1 MKRIILLLILANFLN
16 GSWIFEGNAKKGGYI
31 LAVNQDTGEKQK
43 AYVISKEND
52 VALCEIDE
60 IGEVKVKVIE
70 PKKKPRVIVYQSS
83 PSERERARQAQY
95 YQNFDNPYDHLTAY
109 GPDGSEIGDQYGWN
123 VSGFLKGM
131 RETKRALREQDI
143 ERENYL
149 LEHGY
154 ATADEIMEQNR
165 EKERIR
171 QQKYEDG
178 WRRLRESRA
187 EERET
192 RTKIQTHGTETEY
205 GYEGISGNRYK
216 YDLSKPGDRLR
227 YENDPSAKL
236 RDETFKPTN
245 AGALMDEAMGQYG
258 GGLEY

>member
-143 ERENYL
+143 ER
-149 LEHGY
+149 GY
-154 ATADEIMEQNR
+154 TTSNKATQQNR
-165 EKERIR
+165 GEDSEY
-171 QQKYEDG
+171 KYK
-178 WRRLRESRA
+178 S
-187 EERET
+187 
-192 RTKIQTHGTETEY
+192 
-205 GYEGISGNRYK
+205 ISGNKYK
-216 YDLSKPGDRLR
+216 YDLSNPGDRYKYKMDYGARFSDRINKRL
-227 YENDPSAKL
+227 NPGASF
-236 RDETFKPTN
+236 DER
-245 AGALMDEAMGQYG
+245 AGQYG
-258 GGLEY
+258 GGLKY

>member
-16 GSWIFEGNAKKGGYI
+16 GSWIFEGNAEKGSYI
-31 LAVNQDTGEKQK
+31 LVVNQDTGEKKK
-43 AYVISKEND
+43 AYVISNKENI
-52 VALCEIDE
+52 ALCDIDD
-60 IGEVKVKVIE
+60 IGEAEVKVIKPKRKPKVI
-70 PKKKPRVIVYQSS
+70 VFQSS

-171 QQKYEDG
+171 QQEYEDG
-178 WRRLRESRA
+178 WRRLRERRA
-187 EERET
+187 EERAT
-192 RTKIQTHGTETEY
+192 RAKTEY

-258 GGLEY
+258 GGLKY

>member
-1 MKRIILLLILANFLN
+1 MKRIILLLILTNFLN
-16 GSWIFEGNAKKGGYI
+16 GAWIFEGTAEKGSYI
-31 LAVNQDTGEKQK
+31 LVINQDTGEKKK
-43 AYVISKEND
+43 AYVISNKEN
-52 VALCEIDE
+52 VALCDIDD
-60 IGEVKVKVIE
+60 IGEAKVKVIE
-70 PKKKPRVIVYQSS
+70 PKRKPKVIVFQSS
-83 PSERERARQAQY
+83 PSEREKARQAQY

-123 VSGFLKGM
+123 ISGFLKGM

-171 QQKYEDG
+171 QQEYEDG

-187 EERET
+187 AERE
-192 RTKIQTHGTETEY
+192 KKSEY
-205 GYEGISGNRYK
+205 KYRGASGNKYK
-216 YDLSKPGDRLR
+216 YDLSNPMDRFR
-227 YENDPSAKL
+227 YENDPSAQL
-236 RDETFKPTN
+236 RDETFKPAN
-245 AGALMDEAMGQYG
+245 AGALIDEAMGQYG